1 MQKMAQSSLF
11 ELGDVIVT
19 EPAEGVYGV
28 AVVLRLHEP
37 EEGFLPMCDIGVT
50 PFAFDHCPHMDEID
64 FRRPDLF
71 RRFRKLDYCEKDDS
85 YEGTVERITVGTY
98 TRRNKA
104 GFKVIGRIDP
114 KYDLEKP
121 LPKAIGL
128 CGDVSRMLGMEIA
141 FSDRSKVFPE
151 GLWDDARAQAFSA
164 SYRSRMDDLMVDWN
178 GGVDERNVKRIA
190 AREGCSL
197 ADARRIDIAQYSRA
211 RSSRFAQMAQ
221 CVFDNVIR
229 LSDPF
234 KFCSYRIIFCC
245 EQSVEECRAP
255 LLCDKILEVWVPFN
269 PFSVFPLPN
278 HERKVA
284 ILDMVLS
291 GLEILESVGYPVRF
305 VQEGCRRFAEA
316 GLPDDVIW
324 LQKMSR
330 KRKRAQ
336 VKVHYTTDDLVVNFS
351 VFSKDGALLK
361 SENVVT
367 GLPRASW
374 GLPYEYVG
382 SLKWKGESAVV
393 LSARSGFSYEMALD
407 EAEIKVR

>member
-1 MQKMAQSSLF
+1 MQKTAQKLPF
-11 ELGDVIVT
+11 ELGDVVIT
-19 EPAEGVYGV
+19 EPGEGIYGV
-28 AVVLRLHEP
+28 AIVLRLHEP

-50 PFAFDHCPHMDEID
+50 PFAFDHRPDVGEID
-64 FRRPDLF
+64 FGRPDLF

-85 YEGTVERITVGTY
+85 YEGSVEWITVGTY

-104 GFKVIGRIDP
+104 GFEVIGRIDP
-114 KYDLEKP
+114 NRDLRKP
-121 LPKAIGL
+121 LPEARGL
-128 CGDVSRMLGMEIA
+128 CGDVSRALGMEVA
-141 FSDRSKVFPE
+141 FSDKPRVFPK
-151 GLWDDARAQAFSA
+151 GLWDDARVQASLA
-164 SYRSRMDDLMVDWN
+164 SYRSRMDDLMVGWS

-190 AREGCSL
+190 GREECSL
-197 ADARRIDIAQYSRA
+197 ADARRIDIAQYSTA

-229 LSDPF
+229 LSGPF

-284 ILDMVLS
+284 ILDMMLS

-336 VKVHYTTDDLVVNFS
+336 VKVHYTTDDLVVNLS

-361 SENVVT
+361 SEDVVT

-382 SLKWKGESAVV
+382 SLKWKDESAVV